1 MARALI
7 LYDDDCG
14 LCQWLLAWFL
24 RWDRAHNLEPIA
36 LQSSEADAL
45 LADLEPE
52 QRMASWHLVS
62 GGERRSAGAAVPPLL
77 RLLPGGGVLAALTAR
92 APKLTERGYRW
103 VAGHR
108 SALGQL
114 VPDRAKQRAAKRVR
128 AHAAL

>member
-24 RWDRAHNLEPIA
+24 RWDRAHKLQPIA
-36 LQSSEADAL
+36 LQSSQAENL

-62 GGERRSAGAAVPPLL
+62 DGERRSAGAALPPLL
-77 RLLPGGGVLAALTAR
+77 RLLPGGRPVAALFAHL
-92 APKLTERGYRW
+92 PQLTERGYRW
-103 VAGHR
+103 VADHR
-108 SALGQL
+108 SALGKL
-114 VPDRAKQRAAKRVR
+114 VPDRAKQRAAQRVR
-128 AHAAL
+128 AHAAR